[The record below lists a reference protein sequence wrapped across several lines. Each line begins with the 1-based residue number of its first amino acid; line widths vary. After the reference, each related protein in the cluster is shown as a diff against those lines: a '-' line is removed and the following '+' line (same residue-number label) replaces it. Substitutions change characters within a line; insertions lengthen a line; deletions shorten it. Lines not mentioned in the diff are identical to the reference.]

1 MRDAFIRAL
10 ESLAE
15 RDPRVVLITGDLG
28 FHVLDGYMARRP
40 RQFLNA
46 GVAEQNMTGLA
57 TGLALEGR
65 IVFTYS
71 IGNFPTLRCLEQ
83 LRNDAAYHEA
93 NVNVVAIGG
102 GFSYGP
108 LGMSHHATEDLAIL
122 RAIPGITV
130 VAPAD
135 PWEEEHLV
143 PWLADQRGTT
153 SLRLD
158 KSSAG
163 TPREPADRYA
173 PGCVRRLRDGDAVT
187 LIGTGGVLHDVLAA
201 ADELARR
208 GVAAG
213 VLAVH
218 ALRPFDGG
226 PIVAAARDTGAIV
239 TVEEHVVAGGLGGL
253 VAETLLDAGVAPR
266 RARRL
271 GVPPDVVGTV
281 GTQAYLRAA
290 CGLDAAGIVRAT
302 MNLLDG
308 RS

>member
-135 PWEEEHLV
+135 PWEVEYLV
-143 PWLADQRGTT
+143 PWL
-153 SLRLD
+153 
-158 KSSAG
+158 
-163 TPREPADRYA
+163 A